1 MAITIVGVASGVG
14 GISPRSWRRVAGR
27 QVGCVEGNAVKQR
40 FQDKLSQLG
49 RYMGWQSHFR
59 GNYDVVALAHYE
71 AGLQSARFYTEH
83 LLTAREFERHDDL
96 LRHAVGLA
104 KTDGLF
110 LEFGVATGRTISV
123 IANSH
128 TGPVYGFDSFEGLPE
143 SWYGQYQRGAFARD
157 DLPPVPANV
166 TLVKGWFSDTL
177 PRFLAEHPEPVSFAH
192 IDSDLYS
199 SAAFVLA
206 QLGDRIRSGAVLL
219 FDEYFNYPG
228 WQLHEHKAFTEFVEG
243 RQLQFRYDSFLR
255 SSQPV
260 CVVIAD

>member
-1 MAITIVGVASGVG
+1 M
-14 GISPRSWRRVAGR
+14 WL
-27 QVGCVEGNAVKQR
+27 KQR
-40 FQDKLSQLG
+40 VRDKLSQL
-49 RYMGWQSHFR
+49 RRDMGWQSHAR

-83 LLTAREFERHDDL
+83 LLTAREFDHHDDL

-104 KTDGLF
+104 KNDGLF
-110 LEFGVATGRTISV
+110 LEFGVATGRTITV
-123 IANSH
+123 IADSR

-143 SWYGQYQRGAFARD
+143 SWYGQYQRGSFARH
-157 DLPPVPANV
+157 DLPPVPPNV
-166 TLVKGWFSDTL
+166 TLVKGLFSDTL
-177 PRFLAEHPEPVSFAH
+177 AGFLAQHPEPVSFAH

-206 QLGDRIRSGAVLL
+206 QLRDRIQSGAVLL

-228 WQLHEHKAFTEFVEG
+228 WQLHEHKAFTEFVEEN
-243 RQLQFRYDSFLR
+243 QVQFRYDSFLR
-255 SSQPV
+255 ASQPV